1 MLLIYGLTSIC
12 EISNDNH
19 ENELSNLLFWLAL
32 EFDSATKNWK
42 ISICLAWR
50 SMPLTHIRQAVFI
63 TQKKNSSIIL
73 LTLKIFLTN
82 KLWTSWKI
90 RASSLWP
97 KIWASFMVVDTLFAI
112 SRRCRFHRHFGQS
125 FSAFFW
131 LALFRA
137 SLKVVHKFYLCPL
150 AHTLEL
156 GVFFIKT
163 WFKCVG
169 EIKPKVSAKS
179 IKFVKLKTLFDTQL
193 YIHAKGEE
201 FLIGLSVFPT
211 EVKIVFYKRSKSVFP
226 K

>member
-1 MLLIYGLTSIC
+1 MLLIYGIASIC

-42 ISICLAWR
+42 TSICLAWR

-63 TQKKNSSIIL
+63 IQKKNSSIIL

-97 KIWASFMVVDTLFAI
+97 KIWASFMVVDTQFAI

-125 FSAFFW
+125 FSAFSGLHYLGRVW
-131 LALFRA
+131 RLFINFIC
-137 SLKVVHKFYLCPL
+137 VHWHIL
-150 AHTLEL
+150 
-156 GVFFIKT
+156 
-163 WFKCVG
+163 
-169 EIKPKVSAKS
+169 
-179 IKFVKLKTLFDTQL
+179 
-193 YIHAKGEE
+193 
-201 FLIGLSVFPT
+201 
-211 EVKIVFYKRSKSVFP
+211 
-226 K
+226 